1 MYLFASFYTVY
12 TLRTAGQAFQQEQ
25 SSIWKLAL
33 PKLLLL
39 DLIIPKGLI
48 S

>member
-1 MYLFASFYTVY
+1 MNLFASFYTVY
-12 TLRTAGQAFQQEQ
+12 TLRSAGQAFQQEQ

-39 DLIIPKGLI
+39 DLIFARGLI